1 MHQKSKPF
9 IKYAYLALLS
19 TTYILHYYLYVY
31 AAHWVEK
38 TKIKS
43 TFFEEKKLF
52 AAQAFSAPLNSIIIS
67 KKQTTQLWILFHIFA
82 QCLKCN
88 RILYICIKV
97 VSLHNLHV
105 VLTYKRNNIFFLIS
119 DILILWYM
127 LFIYYN
133 GRWIFQM

>member
-31 AAHWVEK
+31 AVHWVEN
-38 TKIKS
+38 KIKS
-43 TFFEEKKLF
+43 SIFEVKKLF
-52 AAQAFSAPLNSIIIS
+52 APQAFSGPLNSKIFQ
-67 KKQTTQLWILFHIFA
+67 KILILAFEANNSAMNNFHSFA
-82 QCLKCN
+82 QCVKCN

-119 DILILWYM
+119 DILILWY
-127 LFIYYN
+127 IA
-133 GRWIFQM
+133 I